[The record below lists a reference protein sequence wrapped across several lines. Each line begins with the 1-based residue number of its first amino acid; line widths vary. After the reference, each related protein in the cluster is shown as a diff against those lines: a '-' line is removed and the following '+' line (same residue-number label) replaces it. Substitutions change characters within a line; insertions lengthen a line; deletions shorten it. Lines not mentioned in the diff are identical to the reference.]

1 VISFLLLLLLLII
14 VLIAAIVLLV
24 LARSGLH
31 DHPSC
36 GKCGCDVSEAIGVSA
51 QCPGCGLPFA
61 EVGIIAP
68 GRMRR
73 PALLGMGLGLLIV
86 SLAGLVG
93 VMMLTPGTA
102 TEMGATQAEAVKE
115 HLQMLEARG
124 EAEAAQ
130 AALEEAMREDETE
143 ADADLP
149 EAAATE
155 PEETQPAATDNSRED
170 RNKGSPDKAKAG
182 DDSS

>member
-1 VISFLLLLLLLII
+1 MTSFLLLLLLLII
-14 VLIAAIVLLV
+14 ALTAGIVLV
-24 LARSGLH
+24 VVSRSGLR

-36 GKCGCDVSEAIGVSA
+36 GRCGCDVSEAIGSSA

-73 PALLGMGLGLLIV
+73 PALLGTGLGLLIV

-93 VMMLTPGTA
+93 VMMLTPRTA
-102 TEMGATQAEAVKE
+102 TELGATQAEEVKE
-115 HLQMLEARG
+115 HLQMLKARG

-130 AALEEAMREDETE
+130 TALDEAMREEE
-143 ADADLP
+143 AEQTAATQP
-149 EAAATE
+149 EAEDTA
-155 PEETQPAATDNSRED
+155 PEEPTERSGEEPRSVEH
-170 RNKGSPDKAKAG
+170 
-182 DDSS
+182 DDS